1 MNRPPPR
8 RDEKV
13 DLVDESFNP
22 PIPSPLFISTIGD
35 LFRKYDK
42 FVNQDISVGEF
53 NIMMGKAGLD

>member
-1 MNRPPPR
+1 M
-8 RDEKV
+8 V
-13 DLVDESFNP
+13 DLVDNAFNP

-53 NIMMGKAGLD
+53 NVMMGKAGLE